1 MTEKL
6 IKKLKATYFLSENDY
21 TNLYD
26 ALEDN
31 LRKVDNS
38 YRDESFWCIVLDS
51 EDLKKADKGKAK
63 DIDVMVCNNTLSGWS
78 CGDLGRASS
87 KGSRLV
93 MEPIEQSDGY
103 IAYHKN
109 LQS

>member
-1 MTEKL
+1 MTEEL
-6 IKKLKATYFLSENDY
+6 IKKLKAEYCLTESDY
-21 TNLYD
+21 EELYS
-26 ALEDN
+26 ALESS

-38 YRDESFWCIVLDS
+38 DRDESFWCIVIDS
-51 EDLKKADKGKAK
+51 EDLKKADEGKAK
-63 DIDVMVCNNTLSGWS
+63 DIDVMVCNDTLSGWS

-87 KGSRLV
+87 KRSRLV